1 MTSRPTAKNPY
12 VELAKAEFP
21 YQRMHREEIPPHRAP
36 VVDDQYQTVH
46 KRSFTDRGPQPR
58 QVPQFTVGEKNAL
71 GTSRAYHK
79 LTLDELRIGQMQL
92 TPADG
97 KPSWGTTYGQAFGL
111 PNQNDRF
118 QGHNAPRGGIAPRMP
133 YSEVERNFGSLD
145 STGTMPGADGG
156 RFDTRS
162 EYQQHFAEPGAAA
175 RVRREP
181 EFTLKFSNDIGSDTK
196 ASKVPPTMLNATH
209 FDFGTYAG
217 KRFETTTYDA
227 HGVAPV
233 LDPKQDAAGRGSAR
247 RRWSAA
253 SGSRSRRRT
262 TTLSPR
268 GTGWADGSTPRRPT
282 PRARRSASSSSRR
295 SIPRC
300 AAPLARARRL
310 TLSRGS
316 NGQGLGGDTLDTY
329 ISSPS

>member
-21 YQRMHREEIPPHRAP
+21 YQRMHREEVPRHKPP
-36 VVDDQYQTVH
+36 VVDDQYLTVH

-58 QVPQFTVGEKNAL
+58 QVPHFTVGQKNAL
-71 GTSRAYHK
+71 GTSRVYSK
-79 LTLDELRIGQMQL
+79 ISLDELRLGQIAGQL
-92 TPADG
+92 TADG
-97 KPSWGTTYGQAFGL
+97 KTSWGTTYGSAFGL

-118 QGHNAPRGGIAPRMP
+118 QGRNAPRGGIAPRMP

-156 RFDTRS
+156 RFSTRS
-162 EYQQHFAEPGAAA
+162 EYQQNFAEPGAAA

-181 EFTLKFSNDIGSDTK
+181 EFTLRFSNDIGSDTK

-217 KRFETTTYDA
+217 KRYQTSTQDA

-233 LDPKQDAAGRGSAR
+233 LDPTQDAAGREPPLGPSAVER
-247 RRWSAA
+247 GFREPIS
-253 SGSRSRRRT
+253 SKDYNIVT
-262 TTLSPR
+262 TGHR
-268 GTGWADGSTPRRPT
+268 
-282 PRARRSASSSSRR
+282 
-295 SIPRC
+295 
-300 AAPLARARRL
+300 
-310 TLSRGS
+310 
-316 NGQGLGGDTLDTY
+316 LGGPLNTEAAHAARTAFGKQQF
-329 ISSPS
+329 PSVDPAMRGPTGTRQAFDIITGVERPRERW

>member
-233 LDPKQDAAGRGSAR
+233 FDPKQDAAGREPPLGPSAVER
-247 RRWSAA
+247 GFREPISSKDYNIVTTGHRLGGRLNTEAA
-253 SGSRSRRRT
+253 HAART
-262 TTLSPR
+262 AFGKQQFPSVDPAMR
-268 GTGWADGSTPRRPT
+268 GPTGTRQAFDIITGVER
-282 PRARRSASSSSRR
+282 PRARW
-295 SIPRC
+295 
-300 AAPLARARRL
+300 
-310 TLSRGS
+310 
-316 NGQGLGGDTLDTY
+316 
-329 ISSPS
+329 